1 MTVPAWLVNLMTQFG
16 LAALKWAVTETAN
29 NLAYSKELAEKE
41 RLEGIRNGKNAQAYF
56 EAKTRAEQ
64 IKAALNLIN
73 SNSV

>member
-1 MTVPAWLVNLMTQFG
+1 MVVPAWLVNLMAQFG
-16 LAALKWAVTETAN
+16 LAALKWAVTESAN

-64 IKAALNLIN
+64 IKAAVNLIN
-73 SNSV
+73 SSNS